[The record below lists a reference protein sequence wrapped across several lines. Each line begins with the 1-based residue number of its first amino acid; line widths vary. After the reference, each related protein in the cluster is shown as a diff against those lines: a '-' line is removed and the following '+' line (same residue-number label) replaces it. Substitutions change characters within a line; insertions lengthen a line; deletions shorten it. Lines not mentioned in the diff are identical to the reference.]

1 MAYIYSI
8 YNKLSKKRYIGQTIQ
23 PLHKRVY
30 QHFNQS
36 KKGVDTPL
44 YHALRKYSRN
54 NFEIEVIEECD
65 KSILNEREKYWID
78 YYHTFTEGYNCNS
91 GGQGSVG
98 FKHNEETRRK
108 MSDAKKGKPSNRKGK
123 TNSTESNLKRSQTL
137 KKGYSEKTRK
147 ERDYNDVSGENNGNY
162 KNGKY
167 LGQYAKYKK
176 KKF

>member
-1 MAYIYSI
+1 
-8 YNKLSKKRYIGQTIQ
+8 
-23 PLHKRVY
+23 
-30 QHFNQS
+30 
-36 KKGVDTPL
+36 
-44 YHALRKYSRN
+44 
-54 NFEIEVIEECD
+54 
-65 KSILNEREKYWID
+65 
-78 YYHTFTEGYNCNS
+78 
-91 GGQGSVG
+91 
-98 FKHNEETRRK
+98 